1 MMEARGEAAGMPDKK
16 AVAVDRG
23 ALLIIRDLG
32 VRPDDVLRRAQL
44 PEDLFS
50 RENARLSTG
59 EYFRLWAALEAEA
72 GDPAL
77 PLRIG
82 QLISPEGFHPP
93 IFAALCSPDLSTAAR
108 RLAQYKRLVA
118 PMTLTVEDR
127 ADGLFIGMRWDE
139 PGIQLPSSL
148 AATEL
153 VFLTQIARIATR
165 EPIRPVRV
173 ESPHP
178 LQPEDQ
184 YESFF
189 GVAPVRGHAHG
200 VTFSL
205 ADARRPFLTASEAQW
220 DTFEPDLRRRLAE
233 LEASAPLA
241 EKVRSVLLESL
252 PSGESSIE
260 VTARR
265 LGLSSRTL
273 QRNLREEGTS
283 YKEVVRRTREQ
294 LARHYVTNTKLPYA
308 EIGFL
313 IGFEEPSSF
322 FRAFRVWTGETP
334 ESVRFS
340 VGEQASNLPA
350 FWETP

>member
-1 MMEARGEAAGMPDKK
+1 MRRRTMTDRR

-23 ALLIIRDLG
+23 TLLTIKDLG
-32 VRPDDVLRRAQL
+32 VRPDDVLRRARL

-50 RENARLSTG
+50 RENARLRTD

-77 PLRIG
+77 PLRMG
-82 QLISPEGFHPP
+82 QLVSPEGFHPP
-93 IFAALCSPDLSTAAR
+93 IFAALCSPDLSVAAR

-118 PMTLTVEDR
+118 PMTLSVEDR
-127 ADGLFIGMRWDE
+127 AEGLSIGMRWDE

-165 EPIRPVRV
+165 EPVRPVRV
-173 ESPHP
+173 ESPYP
-178 LQPEDQ
+178 LEPQDAYQ
-184 YESFF
+184 SFF
-189 GVAPVRGHAHG
+189 GVAPVRGDAHG
-200 VTFSL
+200 VTFSP
-205 ADARRPFLTASEAQW
+205 ADARRPFLTASEAMW
-220 DTFEPDLRRRLAE
+220 DAFEPELRRRLAA

-241 EKVRSVLLESL
+241 EKVRAVLLESL
-252 PSGESSIE
+252 PSGESSID

-273 QRNLREEGTS
+273 QRNLKDEGTS
-283 YKEVVRRTREQ
+283 HKEVVRQTREQ
-294 LARHYVTNTKLPYA
+294 LARHYVTKTSLPYA

-322 FRAFRVWTGETP
+322 FRAFRGWTGETP
-334 ESVRFS
+334 ESVRFAVRES
-340 VGEQASNLPA
+340 PPNLPV
-350 FWETP
+350 FWNTA